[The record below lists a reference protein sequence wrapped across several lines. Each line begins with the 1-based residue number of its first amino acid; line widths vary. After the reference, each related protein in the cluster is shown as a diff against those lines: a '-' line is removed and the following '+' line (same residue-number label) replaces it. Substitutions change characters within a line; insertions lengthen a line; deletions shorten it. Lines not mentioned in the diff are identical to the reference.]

1 MQEIINPIVFNKSKF
16 YLQKNKYLL
25 IPKENIP
32 FTKEEWERLNFFTEE
47 QNLPYSKVNKGDT
60 HEAVSANVFRIK
72 LAGND
77 SILHEDLMNILGSS
91 KMLNFYRKIANNDQ
105 LIIDRCQAHL
115 YKENDF
121 ISRHIDRESYSGY
134 LYSILLAISEDF
146 TGGEII
152 LYGENTADK
161 FAIPYQS
168 ILFADSNIPHEVL
181 PVKSGV
187 RKTIALF
194 LMEAGTP
201 KAGLKSNDS

>member
-1 MQEIINPIVFNKSKF
+1 MQEIINPTVFNKSKF
-16 YLQKNKYLL
+16 YLENKYLL
-25 IPKENIP
+25 IPKEMIP
-32 FTKEEWERLNFFTEE
+32 FTKKEWELLKFFTEE
-47 QNLPYSKVNKGDT
+47 QNLQYFKSNRGDT
-60 HEAVSANVFRIK
+60 NESLSMNIFRIK
-72 LAGND
+72 LAGD
-77 SILHEDLMNILGSS
+77 DRILHEGLMDIIGSS
-91 KMLNFYRKIANNDQ
+91 KMLNFYREIAHNDQ

-152 LYGENTADK
+152 LYRENTTDK

-168 ILFADSNIPHEVL
+168 MLFADCNVPHEVL

-194 LMEAGTP
+194 LMEG
-201 KAGLKSNDS
+201 